1 MCLKEFCRYLELH
14 WKLGSLERIFILHH
28 LHLKRISWYLLV
40 KESSEISVRNIIQ
53 CSLSD
58 KYLSLQL
65 SILMCLMCSCTEQAF
80 EIDKLFLL
88 SNKKIYIYCYLMLLI
103 ASSRSIEL
111 LLDAESQ
118 MTENVKEIIKT
129 RVTKILF
136 WGNRRF
142 CENPMA
148 SDLETGGTDFLD
160 KTRSLND
167 HQSIRTYTQSIR
179 TWN

>member
-1 MCLKEFCRYLELH
+1 MCLKGFCRYLSCI
-14 WKLGSLERIFILHH
+14 GSLVH
-28 LHLKRISWYLLV
+28 LREYLSCIIYFSRGISSYLLI
-40 KESSEISVRNIIQ
+40 KESSEINERNIIQ

-80 EIDKLFLL
+80 EIDKIFLL

-136 WGNRRF
+136 WGNRQL

-167 HQSIRTYTQSIR
+167 QQSIRTYT
-179 TWN
+179 